1 MSKLRTVC
9 PAHKIMASTGH
20 AVDIDEALTFL
31 ASAVTAP
38 MTTGVKPPMQ
48 SVAVHTAAMAPATV
62 TNATTQR
69 HGSHGQCKWTPI
81 FRTHGYTLVEELGK
95 GTFGTVCRS
104 TNDATGEEFAIK
116 ALDLQALRLQS
127 DMDESHL
134 RRKTSIM
141 KQLSH
146 HNLCRLFDVVETPDC
161 LP

>member
-1 MSKLRTVC
+1 MTSFRNTAAQPCTEESL
-9 PAHKIMASTGH
+9 S
-20 AVDIDEALTFL
+20 LTDR
-31 ASAVTAP
+31 ASAPLGSALADARSSFATLHSATP
-38 MTTGVKPPMQ
+38 PTMT
-48 SVAVHTAAMAPATV
+48 VHATSM
-62 TNATTQR
+62 TER
-69 HGSHGQCKWTPI
+69 HGSHGSHGQCKWTPI

-146 HNLCRLFDVVETPDC
+146 HNLCRLFNVVETPDC